1 MNIFK
6 HSPRFQPWNKDCEY
20 DCEYNCVP
28 TVEPRAMV
36 ISQKKISNTFLQVP
50 EILKKQSI
58 FN

>member
-28 TVEPRAMV
+28 TVETAGYGY
-36 ISQKKISNTFLQVP
+36 ISKKNLQHFFTGAGD
-50 EILKKQSI
+50 S
-58 FN
+58 

>member
-20 DCEYNCVP
+20 VCVP
-28 TVEPRAMV
+28 TVETAGYGY
-36 ISQKKISNTFLQVP
+36 SSKKISNTFLQVP